1 VRLSAVG
8 KDQFRYLNFE
18 LLCRDAMLFTHDER
32 NRGGTGHMPEQFT
45 AFQLEKL
52 KGSSRMPPW
61 LEALINISA
70 YAGFLICASRARP
83 EEPQPR

>member
-1 VRLSAVG
+1 MRTTKVNE
-8 KDQFRYLNFE
+8 DQFRYLNFE
-18 LLCRDAMLFTHDER
+18 LHCRDAMLFDAR
-32 NRGGTGHMPEQFT
+32 RGIGAEPVTSEQFT
-45 AFQLEKL
+45 AFQLENL